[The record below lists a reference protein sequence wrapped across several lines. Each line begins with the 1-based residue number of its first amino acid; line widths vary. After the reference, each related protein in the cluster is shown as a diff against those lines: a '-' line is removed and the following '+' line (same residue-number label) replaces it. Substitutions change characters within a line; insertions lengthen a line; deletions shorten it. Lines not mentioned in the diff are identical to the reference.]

1 MNFEEAMRQIVL
13 GMPPAED
20 AGLLG
25 ISLDPADSS
34 LVIIPV
40 HWEATTSYGGR
51 KANAAPACGKSSAP
65 STASTATTT
74 PASTDTTTKP
84 ADAEQKAP
92 ETKDA
97 AGSTATPDAKDEEV
111 VCKKVEK
118 ATGSRI
124 GTKRVCMT
132 RREWREYEEE

>member
-1 MNFEEAMRQIVL
+1 MRYRTSLSIAFACLLPIAVAWASETP
-13 GMPPAED
+13 PPAAE
-20 AGLLG
+20 
-25 ISLDPADSS
+25 
-34 LVIIPV
+34 
-40 HWEATTSYGGR
+40 
-51 KANAAPACGKSSAP
+51 AAP
-65 STASTATTT
+65 ASTATTT